1 MNNIVCKNKIAFNI
15 KWKKITTTERKTNIS
30 FDEKNLD
37 WSKFLCR
44 QDLKVSLYV
53 CLLEFILLLFVANYE
68 TKVLDFKTSI
78 SFEMFLS
85 KN

>member
-1 MNNIVCKNKIAFNI
+1 MKKIAR
-15 KWKKITTTERKTNIS
+15 TERKTNIS

-37 WSKFLCR
+37 WSTFLCR
-44 QDLKVSLYV
+44 QDLKASLYV

-68 TKVLDFKTSI
+68 TKVLDCKTSI
-78 SFEMFLS
+78 SFEVFLS

>member
-1 MNNIVCKNKIAFNI
+1 MKKIAR
-15 KWKKITTTERKTNIS
+15 TERKTNIS

-37 WSKFLCR
+37 WSTFLCR
-44 QDLKVSLYV
+44 QDLKASLYV

-78 SFEMFLS
+78 SFEVFLS